1 MRVYAFAAGGVVVKA
16 IQILIEIGSKKFI
29 LKENVPITLFYFLF
43 LFVWVFF
50 VPLENFHV

>member
-43 LFVWVFF
+43 LFVWFFF